1 MGEPLLVHPRYE
13 PGPVLGRGGQ
23 GMVLRVR
30 DREAPERPL
39 VAKIW
44 LAGTFDRSVLAA
56 EFALLRRLDIPGL
69 VRAHDFGRDQRT
81 DAPFLVEDFVSG
93 ETARAFV
100 DALPERRASRLAYL
114 ISEVSATLAA
124 LHDAAFVHGDLKPEH
139 VRITADERVFVLDL
153 GSALARSDAGVS
165 APSAP
170 VALTPAFAAPEVRAG
185 ARPTRASDLYS
196 LGALTWALAVGS
208 PPSMH
213 PQKLRRVADWVPPS
227 LADLIDGLLEPH
239 PSDRPAHAERVL
251 EQLGHANLPP
261 VRRAVPPP
269 IGRANQLLSLL
280 EPRAGVRYLLGPS
293 GSGKTH
299 LLREVV
305 TRALLSGRVARR
317 VSFPHPDAAFVAQ
330 LVGFFRGAEA
340 AWPFTARGSVDSPM
354 LVSLD
359 GLHEAPVELVAALD
373 AYRCRAS
380 GSLDLDLLVAVR
392 EAPPG
397 ARRVLLEPL
406 DSAAFSELCGTLGVT
421 DSAQIAEY
429 ARMTGQNPG
438 WLTAARG
445 RVPLT
450 HDMVLERARSLSA
463 GACRLLAELSLLG
476 GVASEALVRLL
487 GSSPERELSSEL
499 AELLAAALVVRRASG
514 EELCYALQDLSL
526 APKIASAL
534 GSFEVVERV
543 SDLVIEHDGAPS
555 RALLTLGNAPFPPNR
570 RDLLLGRAAL
580 LARRAGGRSDEVDA
594 LFALSATKRERTSER
609 LLRLERLTRHAGGNH
624 PQVLAWLV
632 EAAEQDRLLSPLV
645 ARRQAEQAARAGDFA
660 SAESHVAQ
668 AERAA
673 HELGDRTGAALSL
686 ATRGAVLLYRADVA
700 GAEQALR
707 GALAQI
713 ATLDIDD
720 PEEIARIEHNSGV
733 VALYGDRVADATLAF
748 ERSLAI
754 KRRLGDRA
762 GVRSCL
768 LNLGLA
774 LSRAADYARAA
785 ETLEE
790 AILLA
795 VSLGQATGRAWC
807 LAARADLEVRRGDA
821 RAADR
826 YIAEA
831 EAVVEAPPMVRADL
845 TLLRGQSALL
855 DGDGARALS
864 ALSELDPALRS
875 TDPLLDTRALLI
887 WGGAQLASLPAAPRA
902 AARSAIAAARAAR
915 KASLREIEAQALELL
930 YRARGA
936 RKRLSSV
943 PDPRYAS
950 NMSDRDAPLWS
961 WLEDAAS
968 GMPRAEA
975 IVLLLRQLRASS
987 GAERVLL
994 ASNDAHGRPV
1004 QGWAVDLDGFALD
1017 SALSRFDLDFVQ
1029 RTLEASTTLYQRD
1042 VPTVGGRGSRL
1053 AIAVPGSVLEQRSVL
1068 LLEHRFRVG
1077 AFDGVSR
1084 EETLRFAILAGVS
1097 TRLGPTQALEIAEGE
1112 AQLVSSHALDSAAPS
1127 VETSE
1132 TTALPTRA
1140 PRRDFAHII
1149 GESRA
1154 LRAALAKLES
1164 AVDSDLPVLVLGETG
1179 TGKELFARAL
1189 HEHGSRARAPF
1200 VALNCAAVPDSL
1212 FESELFGH
1220 ARGAFTGA
1228 ERARA
1233 GLIAR
1238 AEGGVLFLDE
1248 MAELPLLRQAALL
1261 RVLESR
1267 KYRPVGSDEE
1277 RAFDVRIVAASNRPL
1292 DAEVALGKFRQDL
1305 LFRINVL
1312 ELCVPPLRNRAEDIP
1327 VLVRAFLDRSQIRV
1341 VISPDAMSALESY
1354 AWPGNVREL
1363 EHQIQRLL
1371 ALGVPRIELAH
1382 LPRGL
1387 RGKDPR
1393 KDDARRARVE
1403 AAPSARAIASSR
1415 AVVPLDLRAEVER
1428 ALQLAEGNITHA
1440 AQALGL
1446 TRHGL
1451 KKRMLRLGLRQKLG
1465 DSQ

>member
-114 ISEVSATLAA
+114 ISEVIATLAA

-153 GSALARSDAGVS
+153 GSAWARSDAAVTD
-165 APSAP
+165 AP

-196 LGALTWALAVGS
+196 LGALAWALAVGS
-208 PPSMH
+208 PPSVR
-213 PQKLRRVADWVPPS
+213 PQKLRRVANWVPPS

-261 VRRAVPPP
+261 VRRAAPPP
-269 IGRANQLLSLL
+269 IGRANQLVSLL

-380 GSLDLDLLVAVR
+380 GSLDLDLLVAAR

-476 GVASEALVRLL
+476 GVASEGLVRLL
-487 GSSPERELSSEL
+487 GSSPERALSSEL
-499 AELLAAALVVRRASG
+499 AELLSAALVVRRASG
-514 EELCYALQDLSL
+514 EELCYALQDLEL

-534 GSFEVVERV
+534 GSFDVVERV
-543 SDLVIEHDGAPS
+543 SELVIDHDGAPS
-555 RALLTLGNAPFPPNR
+555 RALLTLGNAPFSPNK
-570 RDLLLGRAAL
+570 RDLLLERAAS

-594 LFALSATKRERTSER
+594 LFALCATKRERTSER
-609 LLRLERLTRHAGGNH
+609 LLRLERLTRHSGGNH
-624 PQVLAWLV
+624 PQVLSWLV
-632 EAAEQDRLLSPLV
+632 EAAEQEPTLLPLV
-645 ARRQAEQAARAGDFA
+645 ARRRAEQAARAGDFA

-713 ATLDIDD
+713 VTLDIDD

-733 VALYGDRVADATLAF
+733 VALYGDRVADAALAF

-785 ETLEE
+785 EVLEE

-875 TDPLLDTRALLI
+875 TDPLLDTRASLI

-915 KASLREIEAQALELL
+915 KAGLREIEAQALELL
-930 YRARGA
+930 RLA

-943 PDPRYAS
+943 ADPRYAS

-961 WLEDAAS
+961 WLEGAAS
-968 GMPRAEA
+968 GVPRAEA
-975 IVLLLRQLRASS
+975 IVGLLRQLRASS

-1029 RTLEASTTLYQRD
+1029 RTLEASTSLYQRD

-1053 AIAVPGSVLEQRSVL
+1053 AIAVPGSAFEPRSVL

-1084 EETLRFAILAGVS
+1084 EETLRFAILAGLS
-1097 TRLGPTQALEIAEGE
+1097 TRLGPTPATEIAERE
-1112 AQLVSSHALDSAAPS
+1112 AQLVGSNSLDSAAPS
-1127 VETSE
+1127 AVASE

-1149 GESRA
+1149 GESRT
-1154 LRAALAKLES
+1154 LRAALAKLET

-1312 ELCVPPLRNRAEDIP
+1312 ELCVPPLRKRAEDIP
-1327 VLVRAFLDRSQIRV
+1327 ILVRAFLDRSEIRV

-1403 AAPSARAIASSR
+1403 AAPSARVEASTR

>member
-1 MGEPLLVHPRYE
+1 
-13 PGPVLGRGGQ
+13 
-23 GMVLRVR
+23 MVLRVR

-81 DAPFLVEDFVSG
+81 AAPFLVEDFVSG

-114 ISEVSATLAA
+114 ISEVIATLAA

-153 GSALARSDAGVS
+153 GSALARSDAGVA

-170 VALTPAFAAPEVRAG
+170 LGLTPAFAAPEVRAG

-196 LGALTWALAVGS
+196 LGALAWALAVGS
-208 PPSMH
+208 PPGVH
-213 PQKLRRVADWVPPS
+213 PQKLRRVANWVPPS

-269 IGRANQLLSLL
+269 IGRANQLVSLL

-380 GSLDLDLLVAVR
+380 GSLDLDLLVAAR

-476 GVASEALVRLL
+476 GVASEGLVRLL
-487 GSSPERELSSEL
+487 GSSPERELSAEL
-499 AELLAAALVVRRASG
+499 VELLAAALVVRRASG
-514 EELCYALQDLSL
+514 DELCYALQDLSL

-534 GSFEVVERV
+534 GSFEVVERL
-543 SDLVIEHDGAPS
+543 SDLVIEHDGVPS
-555 RALLTLGNAPFPPNR
+555 RALLALGTAPFPPNK
-570 RDLLLGRAAL
+570 RDLLLERAAL

-594 LFALSATKRERTSER
+594 LFALSATKRERTSAH
-609 LLRLERLTRHAGGNH
+609 LLRLERLTRHSGGNH

-632 EAAEQDRLLSPLV
+632 EAAEQDRQLCPLV

-660 SAESHVAQ
+660 SAESYVAQ

-707 GALAQI
+707 SALAQI
-713 ATLDIDD
+713 AMLEIDD

-733 VALYGDRVADATLAF
+733 VALYGDRVADAALAF

-785 ETLEE
+785 EMLEE

-831 EAVVEAPPMVRADL
+831 EAVVEAPAMVRADL

-855 DGDGARALS
+855 DGDGARALA

-930 YRARGA
+930 CRARRARGA
-936 RKRLSSV
+936 SRASPGRMRLSSL

-950 NMSDRDAPLWS
+950 HMPDRDAPLWS

-975 IVLLLRQLRASS
+975 IVRLLRQLRASS

-994 ASNDAHGRPV
+994 ASHDAHGQPV
-1004 QGWAVDLDGFALD
+1004 QGWAVDLDDFALD
-1017 SALSRFDLDFVQ
+1017 SALSRFDLEFVQ

-1053 AIAVPGSVLEQRSVL
+1053 AIAVPGSAFEPRSVL

-1077 AFDGVSR
+1077 AFDAVSR
-1084 EETLRFAILAGVS
+1084 EEILRFAILAGLS
-1097 TRLGPTQALEIAEGE
+1097 TRLGQTQATEIAERE
-1112 AQLVSSHALDSAAPS
+1112 AQLVSSNSLDSAAPS
-1127 VETSE
+1127 AMASE

-1149 GESRA
+1149 GQSRA

-1189 HEHGSRARAPF
+1189 HEHGARARAPF

-1312 ELCVPPLRNRAEDIP
+1312 ELCVPPLRKRAEDIP
-1327 VLVRAFLDRSQIRV
+1327 VLVRAFLDRSQARV
-1341 VISPDAMSALESY
+1341 VIAPDAMSALESY

-1387 RGKDPR
+1387 RGKDAR

-1403 AAPSARAIASSR
+1403 AVPSARVEPSSR